1 MYTQATGL
9 YTGYELSQAT
19 ERETLFDEDD
29 YDFDEEYTQLELG
42 QANHDD
48 RYPHEHQQNNDNHS
62 PNNPSNPS
70 NPNSSIEMGDVS
82 SSTRDHTLPVGSLA
96 RETARSRETM
106 VQGEGSEN
114 EDRPIFID

>member
-1 MYTQATGL
+1 
-9 YTGYELSQAT
+9 
-19 ERETLFDEDD
+19 
-29 YDFDEEYTQLELG
+29 
-42 QANHDD
+42 
-48 RYPHEHQQNNDNHS
+48 
-62 PNNPSNPS
+62 
-70 NPNSSIEMGDVS
+70 MGDVS